1 MLFATFLGVLKLLF
15 ARVASVGS
23 LVKCKLVYKEMEIGQ
38 SGLWLESKE
47 ALKEIAL
54 GSEAFSLLNVNL
66 PVESVKS
73 LQSVCQHGWF
83 TCLCCISR
91 CASDSVIKNAHV
103 IINVI
108 INADPYEDQFAKR
121 QKAKK
126 EAVAK
131 NELQRLRNIARNMKG
146 KGT

>member
-1 MLFATFLGVLKLLF
+1 MVFGTFLGVLKLLF

-38 SGLWLESKE
+38 SGLWLESNK
-47 ALKEIAL
+47 
-54 GSEAFSLLNVNL
+54 AFSLLNVNL

-83 TCLCCISR
+83 TCLCCTSR